1 MTPQK
6 VSILKVQKKKNL
18 HADINFFYFSF
29 QIREE
34 RANLTALKVLS
45 NVNRG

>member
-6 VSILKVQKKKNL
+6 LLILKRKKNL

>member
-6 VSILKVQKKKNL
+6 YRFLKFRKKNL
-18 HADINFFYFSF
+18 HADIKFFYFSF

-34 RANLTALKVLS
+34 RANLTALNVLS

>member
-6 VSILKVQKKKNL
+6 LLILKVQKKNL